1 MTLTQTITIKKGLLA
16 LAVMYACQLL
26 AGIFV
31 SVVINTDK
39 TMSMEILGLL
49 SALIGGSLIL
59 LLFWLD
65 TKKNAALVTE
75 SSGLPFNKAISLVL
89 LLLVATHLVA
99 YLYRSFFLP
108 EIGYIDIQGGG
119 SKVFSYIQ
127 ENSGIIGMV
136 GFLTLALCIGPV
148 MEEVVFRGYLQRS
161 LATKFPIWIAIS
173 IASLVFMVGHS
184 PAILWPMYFM
194 FSCAWGYVYMKT
206 GKLSYA
212 ILIHVLNNL
221 FYTFIGFS
229 GIKLLA

>member
-65 TKKNAALVTE
+65 TKKNAELVTE

-89 LLLVATHLVA
+89 V
-99 YLYRSFFLP
+99 
-108 EIGYIDIQGGG
+108 
-119 SKVFSYIQ
+119 
-127 ENSGIIGMV
+127 
-136 GFLTLALCIGPV
+136 
-148 MEEVVFRGYLQRS
+148 
-161 LATKFPIWIAIS
+161 
-173 IASLVFMVGHS
+173 
-184 PAILWPMYFM
+184 
-194 FSCAWGYVYMKT
+194 
-206 GKLSYA
+206 
-212 ILIHVLNNL
+212 
-221 FYTFIGFS
+221 
-229 GIKLLA
+229 